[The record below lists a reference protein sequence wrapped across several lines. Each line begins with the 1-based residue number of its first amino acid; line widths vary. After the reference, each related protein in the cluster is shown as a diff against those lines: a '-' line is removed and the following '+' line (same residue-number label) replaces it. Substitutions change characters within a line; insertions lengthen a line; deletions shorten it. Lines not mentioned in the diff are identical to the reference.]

1 MIISKL
7 LITNKNIKLIDIS
20 FELKSTLAIVGKSG
34 SGKSLTIKAILD
46 MVPQNLKVIFR
57 ADRQFSKQNIG
68 FVPQNPFTSFS
79 PMTKIKDHFE
89 VDYVNMIKCLELVGL
104 SKEILDRYSIELS
117 GGQLQRVII
126 AIALSINPTILLLD
140 EPTTALDFDTKKEF
154 LSLLKS
160 LIKQM
165 KNLKIIFV
173 THDIDS
179 IKDICNDIIILK
191 DGKIVESGE
200 TSKILQNPQTDYT
213 KELLLSTF
221 TNRSFRQ

>member
-1 MIISKL
+1 MIVPKL
-7 LITNKNIKLIDIS
+7 LITNKDIELVNIS

-46 MVPQNLKVIFR
+46 MVPQNLEVIL
-57 ADRQFSKQNIG
+57 QSNQQISKQNIG

-89 VDYVNMIKCLELVGL
+89 VDYANMIKCLELVGL
-104 SKEILDRYSIELS
+104 NKEILDRYSIELS

-191 DGKIVESGE
+191 DGEIIESGE

-221 TNRSFRQ
+221 ANRSFRQ